1 MRQTLLILFIGIVLL
16 TCGKKNNHVV
26 DQPKDTTQ
34 KDSVKVEVTLK
45 DVPEPIDDSITT
57 LELNNMTLIISEDA
71 FYMEEADTI
80 QPDDD
85 TLYLVQDL
93 GAAVQGEWITVQTNL
108 LTNIVVEQ
116 KFETSVSLSF
126 EGPHCDMIDWKHYTS
141 PWKKLSKN
149 STGDFRIDTISLKD
163 SERFPKVS
171 EKEFKDAIVKY
182 CGKEALESFE
192 GKVDIHTYPSWVGI
206 SRIFIRISAVE
217 KSTQQPVTK
226 LLVILVPMGC

>member
-1 MRQTLLILFIGIVLL
+1 MRQTVLILFIGIVLL
-16 TCGKKNNHVV
+16 ACGKKNNDPIHQ
-26 DQPKDTTQ
+26 QPDTSK

-45 DVPEPIDDSITT
+45 DVPQPINDSTTT
-57 LELNNMTLIISEDA
+57 LQLNNMTLVISENA
-71 FYMEEADTI
+71 FYMDEEDTI
-80 QPDDD
+80 RPDDD

-116 KFETSVSLSF
+116 KFETSISLSF

-149 STGDFRIDTISLKD
+149 ATGDFRIDTISLKD
-163 SERFPKVS
+163 SERFPKVN

-206 SRIFIRISAVE
+206 SRIFIRISGVE
-217 KSTQQPVTK
+217 KNTQKSASK